1 METEA
6 QVYLP
11 ERWANPQILQWARRR
26 IGLQPKNVESLTKI
40 PSDYIIK
47 WEKSLELPS
56 IDDLENLA
64 EVYDCPV
71 GYFFLDSPPDIKP
84 ALDLRGL
91 TSEKIEVLSYETH
104 LSLSK
109 FVRLTDYLAS
119 LSEKTGVE
127 REIRI
132 RTASLRESV
141 ETIAQREREQFGFTP
156 EIREGWTSSDD
167 AFDFWRE
174 AIEACGVFVIT
185 LKLNSG
191 EVRGASRWVQH
202 HTPAI
207 LVNRNDMEAATGRC
221 FTLLHE
227 WAHLLIKR
235 AGLVCDFRGQ
245 ETDIRIERFAN
256 TFAAEMLVPR
266 KEFEE
271 VLKRENL
278 FQKRP
283 RWGETSINRIRRHF
297 WVSKDVIAIL
307 LEESGLAPPGFY
319 HSKRAAWDQLKPFFK
334 VPQGI
339 PKGER
344 HGQTKATRRLI
355 ELGLSMAKYVST
367 AYGRGAISKLDLA
380 DLLDMKVEQAEGFVS
395 WVQKI
400 PENRKEK

>member
-1 METEA
+1 MEIEA

-11 ERWANPQILQWARRR
+11 ERWANPQILQWARQR

-40 PSDYIIK
+40 SSDRIIR
-47 WEKSLELPS
+47 WEKSLESPS
-56 IDDLENLA
+56 LDDLENLA

-71 GYFFLDSPPDIKP
+71 GYFFLDSPPEIKP
-84 ALDLRGL
+84 TLDLRGL
-91 TSEKIEVLSYETH
+91 ASEKTETLSYETH

-109 FVRLTDYLAS
+109 FVHLTDYLAS
-119 LSEKTGVE
+119 LSEKIGIE

-132 RTASLRESV
+132 GAAHLRESV

-156 EIREGWTSSDD
+156 RIREGWASPDD

-174 AIEACGVFVIT
+174 AIEARGVFIII
-185 LKLNSG
+185 LKLNPG
-191 EVRGASRWVQH
+191 EVRGASRWTQH

-245 ETDIRIERFAN
+245 EADVRIEHFAN

-271 VLKRENL
+271 VLKHENL
-278 FQKRP
+278 FQQRP
-283 RWGETSINRIRRHF
+283 RWGDTSINRIRHHF

-319 HSKRAAWDQLKPFFK
+319 HSKRAAWDRLKPFFK
-334 VPQGI
+334 RPQGQ

-344 HGQTKATRRLI
+344 RSQTKAVRRLMEI
-355 ELGLSMAKYVST
+355 GLSMAKYVST
-367 AYGRGAISKLDLA
+367 AYDRNAISKLDLA
-380 DLLDMKVEQAEGFVS
+380 DLLDMKIEQAEGFVS

-400 PENRKEK
+400 PGNREVK